1 MASDD
6 PFYVV
11 KDTVAT
17 HLANAQQ
24 WHTRWR
30 DLLLNTDTYNNHD
43 FRKAK
48 SAVVKEVKSA
58 EHPLHELKKALTA
71 LERNRQQFHH
81 ISDAEIAQ
89 RRNFID
95 STQQALNAIKSDMN
109 SPQAQQKIK
118 ADEAKAM
125 RADATMGATN
135 AREMENT
142 KFVGGQ
148 RANAQMMME
157 QQDRDLEAL
166 GQSVDTLG
174 RMGGEINQELREQNR
189 MLEQLDEDLDDA
201 GEKMNFVM
209 SKLGKLL
216 KTKDSCQIWS
226 IIILTLILVIL
237 IFLVIYT

>member
-24 WHTRWR
+24 LHDRWKQ
-30 DLLLNTDTYNNHD
+30 LLNTTDTYSNPEFKKTNSSVLKEI
-43 FRKAK
+43 KA
-48 SAVVKEVKSA
+48 A
-58 EHPLHELKKALTA
+58 ERPLNELKKAVEA
-71 LERNRQQFHH
+71 LARNLQQFHH

-89 RRNFID
+89 RRNFIE
-95 STQQALNAIKSDMN
+95 STEQALHEIKSSMQGPSATHKLKTDKDR
-109 SPQAQQKIK
+109 AL
-118 ADEAKAM
+118 

-148 RANAQMMME
+148 RANAQLMMD

-174 RMGGEINQELREQNR
+174 RMGNEINEELREQNI
-189 MLEQLDEDLDDA
+189 MLNKLDDDLDDA
-201 GEKMNFVM
+201 GERMNFVM
-209 SKLGKLL
+209 AKLGKLL

-237 IFLVIYT
+237 VFLVIYT